1 MKRCATLLCAK
12 TNRRIILK
20 CQIIL
25 SLMCLPIWNSWV
37 STLNMSVWYWIFFNF
52 NILSPTEKK
61 KQCEYHS
68 RLAELDQVLVCG
80 PRMEAADIQVSFT
93 QLFPPDAVAA
103 TVGTGGRHLVAGRHI
118 GLLQQERNRF
128 SGLCINTQMR
138 TYFIFLNTSSKLWTS
153 KAMFVIISCVKNSKK
168 RLEMMR
174 DRGWSCMRVIIL
186 WDLRKMISYSPH
198 VNTHQ

>member
-1 MKRCATLLCAK
+1 MLCDEKMCNVTLCKNKKAYYLSSDMEFLSF
-12 TNRRIILK
+12 RIKHVCVILD
-20 CQIIL
+20 
-25 SLMCLPIWNSWV
+25 
-37 STLNMSVWYWIFFNF
+37 IFQFQYSQSNW
-52 NILSPTEKK
+52 KK

-128 SGLCINTQMR
+128 SGLCINTQTR
-138 TYFIFLNTSSKLWTS
+138 TYFVFLNTSKLWTS

-174 DRGWSCMRVIIL
+174 DRGWSCMRGIIL
-186 WDLRKMISYSPH
+186 WKMISYSPH
-198 VNTHQ
+198 VNTH